1 MRTDNLFSELDSLN
15 ARKLPVRGAYLDIF
29 RDLVSLRE
37 ISRSI
42 FDRSLQAFD
51 KEYEEVF
58 EIRKNQETVRAEIRE
73 LQEVKPTPE
82 STLRAI
88 PEIGLARKRKELQVL
103 FLAESRLV
111 GNLTESKTA
120 PEYLRLFGFSHIKPH
135 RRTNDPYDY
144 TALRK
149 RFFYFIDV
157 KSYKKNSPP
166 LIRYLFKPRAED
178 KLLSAAL
185 AYLRGRSR

>member
-88 PEIGLARKRKELQVL
+88 PEIV
-103 FLAESRLV
+103 SRV
-111 GNLTESKTA
+111 S
-120 PEYLRLFGFSHIKPH
+120 
-135 RRTNDPYDY
+135 
-144 TALRK
+144 
-149 RFFYFIDV
+149 
-157 KSYKKNSPP
+157 
-166 LIRYLFKPRAED
+166 
-178 KLLSAAL
+178 
-185 AYLRGRSR
+185 GRSFRFSSWRRAGWSGISPNPRPPPNILGSLVSPILSLIGERMIPMITRL